1 MKISNRVR
9 LTRRVVDAR
18 IAGHNAGQ
26 RQRVWDTEVADFFL
40 QITPKGSASYY
51 IRYRRA
57 DGTTTDFA
65 LASADLVSPDQ
76 AREAAGRH
84 LATLKLEGVEP
95 VKAKRAAV
103 EEAKAARLQTFAA
116 LVQRYDEM
124 HPDYSDSDKE
134 TRRYYM
140 GRYILPRLGKRNFK
154 DIKVEDVRALVREV
168 QQVIAKSPIAIA
180 RGGKGH
186 DGANLCQFLIR
197 RIYAWAIK
205 ERWATENPA
214 SFKPIFEHVVEKR
227 YDKFDDASF
236 AALWQQCYERVTSG
250 RVRINAALA
259 VLIYLVTL
267 QRPVDVARMRRQD
280 VDFEKSLWIVPQ
292 HMTKKKKKPY
302 YIPLSPLARQLVWLA
317 FSRHDQDV
325 AFPSIGG
332 RTRINRASMTAVF
345 VNDVN
350 ALHKAGVLRSK
361 DLELYDGRR
370 FGRTRIE
377 YDLKFGERVAE
388 LVINHYDE
396 NNPSRIYNIHDYRKD
411 IRIAQE
417 AWSIE
422 IQRMVGG
429 NFETLFDG
437 SVSGSCPAPNPIEP
451 LGVGTANLAEDPQP
465 DVELNAVG

>member
-1 MKISNRVR
+1 MKTSNRVR

-18 IAGHNAGQ
+18 IASHNAGQ
-26 RQRVWDTEVADFFL
+26 RQRVWDTEVTDLFL
-40 QITPKGSASYY
+40 QITPKGSAGYY

-197 RIYAWAIK
+197 LFF
-205 ERWATENPA
+205 T
-214 SFKPIFEHVVEKR
+214 SVSLMKR
-227 YDKFDDASF
+227 T
-236 AALWQQCYERVTSG
+236 LTQIEGSG
-250 RVRINAALA
+250 RGH
-259 VLIYLVTL
+259 VTYVQ
-267 QRPVDVARMRRQD
+267 QRGPH
-280 VDFEKSLWIVPQ
+280 VP
-292 HMTKKKKKPY
+292 
-302 YIPLSPLARQLVWLA
+302 
-317 FSRHDQDV
+317 
-325 AFPSIGG
+325 G
-332 RTRINRASMTAVF
+332 RTVHRYGGDR
-345 VNDVN
+345 
-350 ALHKAGVLRSK
+350 L
-361 DLELYDGRR
+361 DLPAARLVQARRHRLPPHPHRERPEGRDEDAR
-370 FGRTRIE
+370 RGR
-377 YDLKFGERVAE
+377 
-388 LVINHYDE
+388 
-396 NNPSRIYNIHDYRKD
+396 
-411 IRIAQE
+411 
-417 AWSIE
+417 
-422 IQRMVGG
+422 
-429 NFETLFDG
+429 
-437 SVSGSCPAPNPIEP
+437 
-451 LGVGTANLAEDPQP
+451 
-465 DVELNAVG
+465 